1 MYFTKKYRLILKE
14 KLIQNYDNLDLIDEL
29 LNKNIKKHKKF
40 DKKIFVLSKLNNAQK
55 IRLINFLY
63 FLESLNKIW
72 NLDIKFIKFFY

>member
-1 MYFTKKYRLILKE
+1 MYFYKKKYRLILKE

-40 DKKIFVLSKLNNAQK
+40 DKKNFVLSKLNNAQK

-63 FLESLNKIW
+63 FLGEV
-72 NLDIKFIKFFY
+72 